1 MTERIESIESI
12 ESIKDMETATTVV
25 QPIKPY
31 QNCQVIIANEHD
43 FNIIS
48 PPELPWYDRD
58 SLVQHL
64 VFSMYIKEVWKRGEA
79 VIEGIYAR
87 KRNKKRLLLNKML
100 RLVVRTI
107 RRFARFEMLRSS
119 LEGLLFVQVA
129 YLNSP
134 NELPFMI
141 KGVGSDLTLPQVYFN
156 TNQWEIYKYDKEV
169 EFDKE
174 EKVTETDVAHLLV
187 YFGLLEY
194 MIKEVRSYLL
204 KHVRG
209 HSYWKWKQRALRHMS
224 SVQKSQRYVTATLLE
239 YLNNYTRDED
249 AVDVSD
255 DAAISVV
262 NAT

>member
-1 MTERIESIESI
+1 MSNMIE
-12 ESIKDMETATTVV
+12 MEAMVLV
-25 QPIKPY
+25 PIPMPTPVPLSTP
-31 QNCQVIIANEHD
+31 CQVIVANEHD

-58 SLVQHL
+58 ALVQHL
-64 VFSMYIKEVWKRGEA
+64 VFSMYVKEVWKRGEA

-129 YLNSP
+129 YLNTP
-134 NELPFMI
+134 NEIPFMI
-141 KGVGSDLTLPQVYFN
+141 KGVGADLTLTQVYFN
-156 TNQWEIYKYDKEV
+156 TNQWEIYTYDKEV

-174 EKVTETDVAHLLV
+174 EEVTEKDVAHLLV

-209 HSYWKWKQRALRHMS
+209 HSFWKWKQRALRHMS

-239 YLNNYTRDED
+239 YLQTLQQEK
-249 AVDVSD
+249 VEL
-255 DAAISVV
+255 
-262 NAT
+262 